1 MKSSSKLVDLIHD
14 KIILSDY
21 IGKKVKLNKKGSDYI
36 GLCPFHNEKTPSFT
50 VSDSKGFYHCFGCSA
65 HGDAISFTMEI
76 NSVDFKEA
84 TEILAKEIGVNY
96 SDFSNYNPKI
106 NNEYE
111 DIKNILNI
119 SKDYFISLLNSQE
132 GLEVK
137 KYLEKRNILDKA
149 YAYFEL
155 GYSKKSYN
163 NLVSFLEKK
172 GFKDKNI
179 INTSLVRVNEKNN
192 NTYDFFRG
200 RLMFPIHDH
209 NGNLIAFGGRSMN
222 GENPKYINSS
232 DTLLFKKRNTL
243 YNMHRAKKYIRKHKL
258 PLILVEGYIDVISMY
273 HIGMYGAVAPLGT
286 SLSEDQLKLMWK
298 FTDEP
303 IICMDGDNAGYKS
316 AVRTLNIALP
326 ILTPGKSLKF
336 VFLPD
341 GQDPDNMIA
350 NGKKDLLLKRIQN
363 PMSMFDFLW
372 NSETENILLDTPER
386 RAGFKKDFEKKIFSI
401 IDKTV
406 KQEYKNSFYDYFN
419 KFILKKNFAK
429 INTNNSNLYNSNIDN
444 MIIDRVK
451 KNLNTSKREINLIES
466 ILNNPNIL
474 NEVDEDFSVL
484 PIVNEELDFI
494 RLGIIKIYTEKG
506 SLDEED
512 VEKFKKNVKYSDIYA
527 KYFNNNSWTNKNFIS
542 PYVKKNNDVEMVI
555 KNWREAA
562 TIQLKWYNKNNKK
575 TD

>member
-84 TEILAKEIGVNY
+84 TEILKKEIGVNY

-163 NLVSFLEKK
+163 NLVSYLEKK

-200 RLMFPIHDH
+200 R
-209 NGNLIAFGGRSMN
+209 
-222 GENPKYINSS
+222 
-232 DTLLFKKRNTL
+232 
-243 YNMHRAKKYIRKHKL
+243 
-258 PLILVEGYIDVISMY
+258 
-273 HIGMYGAVAPLGT
+273 
-286 SLSEDQLKLMWK
+286 
-298 FTDEP
+298 
-303 IICMDGDNAGYKS
+303 
-316 AVRTLNIALP
+316 
-326 ILTPGKSLKF
+326 
-336 VFLPD
+336 
-341 GQDPDNMIA
+341 
-350 NGKKDLLLKRIQN
+350 
-363 PMSMFDFLW
+363 
-372 NSETENILLDTPER
+372 
-386 RAGFKKDFEKKIFSI
+386 
-401 IDKTV
+401 
-406 KQEYKNSFYDYFN
+406 
-419 KFILKKNFAK
+419 
-429 INTNNSNLYNSNIDN
+429 
-444 MIIDRVK
+444 
-451 KNLNTSKREINLIES
+451 
-466 ILNNPNIL
+466 
-474 NEVDEDFSVL
+474 
-484 PIVNEELDFI
+484 
-494 RLGIIKIYTEKG
+494 
-506 SLDEED
+506 
-512 VEKFKKNVKYSDIYA
+512 
-527 KYFNNNSWTNKNFIS
+527 
-542 PYVKKNNDVEMVI
+542 
-555 KNWREAA
+555 
-562 TIQLKWYNKNNKK
+562 
-575 TD
+575 